1 MWPPSIVYG
10 LIWVWLSPA
19 LNILHVLTCSFP
31 AIGNW
36 VYRVNTTRL
45 AEFIS
50 AKALEDSGSKVTPLI
65 TPELPTFWNVGISG
79 VCDNFTITTPEGRPS
94 WDAYCQKEFLPSQDI
109 LNILEGSLRRTFQ
122 RLHEQNQTDQKDSN
136 TELLISNILTSWNES
151 LAKISPSTLAD
162 EKKEVEELLL
172 GSSILAITSAV
183 TDVLAMAVGIL
194 TRWYRA
200 AGVAFFLSAGM
211 SWGIVIFTD
220 RILERAML
228 GAADQDWGGA
238 LGAYVA
244 FVSQIVFGLCL
255 MTGCCYKDLQRA
267 KELRRRRR
275 MTLKNEA
282 VENGTFELSSGME
295 GTAESPYAARTSV
308 TSDGPGSPG
317 MPQKSSPESTP
328 LLELA
333 MHREKGRF
341 DAEGPRDSPALNLE
355 SQPDEEDVELGD
367 SKSETDEEVS

>member
-1 MWPPSIVYG
+1 VGARWRHSLPPSCPHSG
-10 LIWVWLSPA
+10 M
-19 LNILHVLTCSFP
+19 
-31 AIGNW
+31 
-36 VYRVNTTRL
+36 
-45 AEFIS
+45 
-50 AKALEDSGSKVTPLI
+50 LESLVSRI
-65 TPELPTFWNVGISG
+65 PELPDGTTISPLIPWSLTLLMAG

-172 GSSILAITSAV
+172 GSAILAITSAV

-211 SWGIVIFTD
+211 SCGIVIFTN

-244 FVSQIVFGLCL
+244 FVSQIGFGLCL

-282 VENGTFELSSGME
+282 VENRTFELSSGME
-295 GTAESPYAARTSV
+295 RTAESPYVARKSV

-317 MPQKSSPESTP
+317 MPQKSSLESTR
-328 LLELA
+328 LLGLA
-333 MHREKGRF
+333 AAPSRPEKNTSYDHDYHPEVP
-341 DAEGPRDSPALNLE
+341 DAPGEGALRRRGT
-355 SQPDEEDVELGD
+355 SGQPSTEPGI
-367 SKSETDEEVS
+367 SA